1 MTDTTT
7 VLSTPT
13 GASAP
18 AFAAHPGYRRMFA
31 PNHLTVGVF
40 LPLRFYQGDMA
51 VLHGQADLVAD
62 LDRRG
67 FAAVW
72 VRDVPLF
79 DPNFGDAGQVFDPFS
94 YLAYLAARTERIALA
109 TGSAVFPLRH
119 PIDLAKGAATLDRLS
134 GGRLVMGIASGDRP
148 VEFPAYGLDPAQR
161 GDRFA
166 QTVSYS
172 AN

>member
-1 MTDTTT
+1 MIDSPTAP
-7 VLSTPT
+7 STPA

-18 AFAAHPGYRRMFA
+18 AFAMHPGYRRMFA
-31 PNHLTVGVF
+31 PNQLTVGVF

-51 VLHGQADLVAD
+51 VLQGQADLVAD

-94 YLAYLAARTERIALA
+94 YLAYLAAHT
-109 TGSAVFPLRH
+109 
-119 PIDLAKGAATLDRLS
+119 
-134 GGRLVMGIASGDRP
+134 
-148 VEFPAYGLDPAQR
+148 
-161 GDRFA
+161 
-166 QTVSYS
+166 
-172 AN
+172 